1 MTIVD
6 YVTAAFPDHSQEF
19 KNHLVNSGRIVKVS
33 AGEEMMSIGGDFKTI
48 PIIVD
53 GSLKVVREDDE
64 GHELFLYYLREGQTC
79 AMSLNCC
86 LMNQPSEVRAT
97 VEEDSVIIAING
109 DVAAQWMTSL
119 PEWRDFILNTYQLRF
134 REMLHTIDGI
144 AFHQLDDRVLQY
156 LKDKSDVHGSIELKL
171 THQEIADDLNS
182 SREVISRV
190 LKILEKKDK
199 IELHRNRIVLM

>member
-6 YVTAAFPDHSQEF
+6 YVTSTFPNHSQEF
-19 KNHLVNSGRIVKVS
+19 KNQLVNSGRIMKVS
-33 AGEEMMSIGGDFKTI
+33 AGDEIMSIGGDFKTI
-48 PIIVD
+48 PVIVE
-53 GSLKVVREDDE
+53 GSIKVVREDEE
-64 GHELFLYYLREGQTC
+64 GNELFLYYLTEGQTC

-86 LMNQPSEVRAT
+86 LMSKPSEVRAT
-97 VEEDSVIIAING
+97 AEEDTVIISIPG
-109 DVAAQWMTSL
+109 DHAGNWMSDL

-144 AFHQLDDRVLQY
+144 AFQQLDERVLQY
-156 LKDKSDVHGSIELKL
+156 LRDKGDVHETKELKL
-171 THQEIADDLNS
+171 THQAIADDLNS

-190 LKILEKKDK
+190 LKILEKNQK